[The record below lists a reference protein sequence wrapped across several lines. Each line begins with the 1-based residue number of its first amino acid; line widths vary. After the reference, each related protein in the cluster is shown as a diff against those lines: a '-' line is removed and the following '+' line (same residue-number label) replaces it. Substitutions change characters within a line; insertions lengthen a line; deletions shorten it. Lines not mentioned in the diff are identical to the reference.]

1 MTGWLAYHHPP
12 EIPRSPLG
20 LEEVAA
26 QPLVYHG
33 PFGSMIVCGEG
44 EQHGQYGAGRRL
56 AVGARWRS

>member
-1 MTGWLAYHHPP
+1 MTGWLACHHPP

-33 PFGSMIVCGEG
+33 PFGSMIVCSEG
-44 EQHGQYGAGRRL
+44 GSTVSTVPDGD
-56 AVGARWRS
+56 